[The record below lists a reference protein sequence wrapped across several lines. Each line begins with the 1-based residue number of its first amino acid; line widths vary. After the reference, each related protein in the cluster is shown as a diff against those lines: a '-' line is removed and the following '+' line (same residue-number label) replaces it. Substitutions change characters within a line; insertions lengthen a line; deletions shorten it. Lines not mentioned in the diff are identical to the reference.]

1 MSIRIPYTKKQTIFG
16 EVSNPLIVIQVLT
29 QQGYQR
35 FIFLIDSGADCTM
48 VPRYMARLVGI
59 NLGSQ
64 PDTLIRGVEA
74 TRRGLRAY
82 KGELKVRLGGEE
94 FSLRCLITESDNTP
108 LVLGRLDFF
117 SKFNVTFDSTK
128 EEVILEKIQ

>member
-1 MSIRIPYTKKQTIFG
+1 MSIRVPYTKKQTIFG
-16 EVSNPLIVIQVLT
+16 EINNPLIVIQVLT

-74 TRRGLRAY
+74 TRRGLRAH
-82 KGELKVRLGGEE
+82 KGELKVRLGSEE

-117 SKFNVTFDSTK
+117 SKFNVTFAK
-128 EEVILEKIQ
+128 EEVILDKIQ